1 MKAWQ
6 KVLGLVLI
14 ISILTTAGFF
24 LFPRSPADKQAS
36 DVHPPELL
44 DKKLEDAVLD
54 GSQAP
59 APDRP
64 ASFKNDVTEAMK
76 PLQKLLVTEEFSVA
90 GFLAEPQMQSQ
101 IMNAG
106 SLDELIASKKEAE
119 QLQKLREEV
128 ALLLGQQD
136 ITTGSYTSG
145 NQPGEMHTASFAP
158 NPEQKEKLVQL
169 KTKLDALFNP
179 VAAANPKQ
187 TEAFKGTWTT
197 PDRIV
202 LRWTPVDGWVP
213 EKGYNLFRVMKGQ
226 TELIAE
232 GLGNAGHIDQLV
244 DVNAEFSE
252 YIKPLFQAAT
262 LDAAKKQ
269 ILGVKTE
276 KEFHALVY
284 KNSKSFANYIRI
296 TGELDFALN
305 QQQLFTIP
313 DTVADKIPQQD
324 KFSNFDVHFA
334 RDIQVPAV
342 SLNQLDQVPT
352 SVQKVMQAQQQP
364 ALSQAEVTIGSILDA
379 RKSILTKVFVD
390 DQFAEETGF
399 GYEDDL
405 TEKGLALKDPVQYI
419 LVPIE
424 GNNENITAAELA
436 SGAKAEGSYNLSL
449 EYGVET
455 LVEIPSEFDGYG
467 ADNSVYLRW
476 KAPESDDARSVISG
490 YWIERKKKGET
501 EFSRVNENPVAI
513 SYTQDENG
521 ILYETAAFFIDRG
534 VMNGDEV
541 EYRVQALDIFGRVS
555 AFCETLPVKVYKV
568 TPPVQP
574 MLGEPNLSATADAS
588 RIPKAVSQLFDIN
601 QNKPGITLPVTKTS
615 EDAEAFVIYRSKA
628 YGNGHFDMPE
638 ELVRINLKPFNQ
650 SAEPVYSNNG
660 FESIF
665 VIKPQTE
672 TAVDTIYYDNT
683 VQPGYYY
690 KYWAAATDSWG
701 NESAWSESKIIGYPL
716 ETAPNAPANPIAEM
730 KKNSA
735 IGGSSI
741 NPPGFYNRYDFN
753 PLSLNVDNA
762 TLPGSITKDDL
773 AEAVLIPDAGNN
785 LVQNTVQER
794 LGNSLSNILR
804 DNSAE
809 APQTVSAELNNLP
822 KTNDVHEVIALSN
835 ADLKQGGVAS
845 FTWQHFQGKGLA
857 AYAIYSAYAD
867 GITEQML
874 LNLSSEEILEAY
886 SWKLVESNTL
896 MNSIETTVE
905 QKENRLYLFM
915 ICLVSEIGSKAG
927 EEFDS
932 YLPAGWVRLSWER
945 PEDKQISYFRVYRAE
960 VPYFVDGENT
970 DNLLWTMVADHLD
983 YTVYSEKVDQ
993 TFAHYYYYKVASV
1006 SVWGMESQQP
1016 VIKIRIPAT
1025 VAPAPPKMLVPFSRK
1040 EINEVNWIG
1049 VSHAS
1054 KYIIYRYKLPKIL
1067 DIDMVEMHQKNPLL
1081 HDEMFHIQLY
1091 YDIYS
1096 SSREAAPAGMV
1107 VAATSNSLPALKPGA
1122 TNQQFKPTTDMTA
1135 RFKTIQNTDGKAFMD
1150 RMSKLPTSDKQEV
1163 FQTLADKYGILA
1175 VAPYSSLSKELAEL
1189 ILWEKVSEVTIPL
1202 GEDSSGER
1210 VFYDSTVVFGET
1222 YLYTVQAV
1230 NDDNLASDRPEPV
1243 SVFTRKGKA
1252 FPPVQNVK
1260 AEIRENKAYISWD
1273 TAKDPNMTTLESM
1286 EHIAGYLVYRSN
1298 TKEGDYYQAS
1308 GLITPMQNFF
1318 HDKYSNI
1325 YANNWYKVKVVDTAG
1340 FISDFSQAV
1349 NVTELSER
1357 KMPESSFK
1365 KVLVGAD
1372 SGFVSTD
1379 GRDDTQNTVVTAQ
1392 NPTEFIY
1399 PSETCSGLAT
1409 STQPPA
1415 VSLGNIVAST
1425 GNSAAFTFPNVNR
1438 PNLATPTPSPAV
1450 SPGRVTRPGQEPII
1464 VPRVTAAPTPTPV
1477 LDKIIMPTIIPE
1489 IRITIIPTPS
1499 ASPTSVPR
1507 ATPTPVPSARPT
1519 LVPPKIEIKITIVPT
1534 PTPTQAPP
1542 RIEIKATP
1550 TPPAGRNPLP
1560 TPPVKVV
1567 TPTPA
1572 VRPPVDTDIKVPDL
1586 KTIQETMTINGFQIT
1601 DISLAGKFGGT
1612 GEGMLHLR
1620 SFAVPCEVTINS
1632 FKADVITDGSVSMK
1646 DKTVLGD
1653 TGIHLLTLNI
1663 KNSQPDATASGY
1675 VSTPSGNL
1683 LGDMD
1688 VLNFKDSRLST
1699 DGIIHIYN
1707 IPQFHYQNLT
1717 FHHTGKI
1724 SVNFGRLGGISRQ
1737 NIITLP
1743 VGGDLDPLFG
1753 NGFINLH
1760 IGTADSSLG
1769 LESTDNR
1776 GLQYSYTIVSFNEQ
1790 GQLTGTME
1798 LKESQFMHLVVPAGL
1813 AIKAMD
1819 STLTYSQGNVDAA
1832 NSHISGRI
1840 MTPFKTFDDV
1850 LPEEIQVSAS
1860 RKVMDAKTFTALSGE
1875 GGSVTGNAQ
1884 NLNVLHQSLYYIAQ
1898 RAQIDALLIF
1908 PDDPATQETLSHVP
1922 FNIQNWDGG
1931 GFMVEEGSMT
1941 PSNIPLYDP
1950 NKLSAEQLEDQKE
1963 ANLGI
1968 TPGKIALDLSR
1979 DKVYSGSAPNDTKVP
1994 DWMGIVVKNGN
2005 VSLPPKYVMTTKNER
2020 IRFNLTPGEL
2030 LYDQNGFSYQ
2040 NQAYTP
2046 EGVPAVFGEELG
2058 DFKDV
2063 LVRNVVIDLYNNIAD
2078 LQVDADLAIPIFH
2091 RRIRVKMLRDDDSG
2105 MFVCSVA
2112 ETAKF
2117 DPAGNGKVKVK
2128 IAGGYLDKVGM
2139 HLDGTLDLQF
2149 GENADEMNLTDA
2161 QFSDLIIPSNM
2172 ENLHK
2177 NQNPGIY
2184 GTALLDK
2191 PYLVEFNRFPMEI
2204 RALTLASV
2212 VIPMSTVTFAD
2223 YTGPR
2228 YTTNMNLWGG
2238 MQLSDNLALNASK
2251 DADTLRLT
2259 DIFYAP
2265 SFSYEESHSEVVMNF
2280 EEFAEITGT
2289 GTPIAT
2295 NGEYIEYDTSN
2306 FEMAFTSAGSLL
2318 PDGGFDINARIGYDR
2333 NKERSFF
2340 AVAMYYT
2347 GPGIPFSIGE
2357 IRDMGAMLGYNM
2369 DMAMKPD
2376 GTYAIPDEKSA
2387 LLGMVDTMQVN
2398 TGGGNY
2404 FFAAACTMQIGYGSI
2419 NLGEVRDIYLIV
2431 EKGPTLEMGGAYYG
2445 PDSVD
2450 DFGGTGSLKKMGE
2463 ASIGYYH
2470 REKLFKFS
2478 ISLYDF
2484 GMYGLTI
2491 NGDMGFEMSP
2501 DYWEFRMGYPRMLMT
2516 SGGGYKVGFG
2526 LAVRDSDID
2535 ESYIK
2540 AKAAFGFD
2548 ATARISIVY
2557 VRAFLE
2563 AGGEGMFSDKYLWL
2577 KVYLRGGVEGGV
2589 HVLDRDFNVISLM
2602 LEATADLKKS
2612 YDGDWSLDATARISY
2627 HVDLWLDDISGS
2639 INWPV
2644 HTSF

>member
-1 MKAWQ
+1 MKTWQ
-6 KVLGLVLI
+6 KVLGIILI
-14 ISILTTAGFF
+14 VSILTTSGYF
-24 LFPRSPADKQAS
+24 LFLRPPASKQAS
-36 DVHPPELL
+36 EDIPPELL

-54 GSQAP
+54 VSQAP
-59 APDRP
+59 VPERP
-64 ASFKNDVTEAMK
+64 TSIKNDVTEAMK
-76 PLQKLLVTEEFSVA
+76 PLQKLFVSEAFSVA
-90 GFLAEPQMQSQ
+90 DYLAEPQFQSQ
-101 IMNAG
+101 IMNAV
-106 SLDELIASKKEAE
+106 SLDQLVASKKEAE
-119 QLQKLREEV
+119 QMLKLRDEA
-128 ALLLGQQD
+128 ALLLGQQN
-136 ITTGSYTSG
+136 ITSGSYTSG
-145 NQPGEMHTASFAP
+145 NQTGEMHTASFVP
-158 NPEQKEKLVQL
+158 NAEQKEKLAQL

-179 VAAANPKQ
+179 VVAENPTQ

-232 GLGNAGHIDQLV
+232 GLGNAGNIDQLV

-276 KEFHALVY
+276 KEFHVLAY

-296 TGELDFALN
+296 TGELDFKLN
-305 QQQLFTIP
+305 QQQIFSIP
-313 DTVADKIPQQD
+313 DTIADKIPHSD
-324 KFSNFDVHFA
+324 AINNFDVHLA
-334 RDIQVPAV
+334 RDIQVPV
-342 SLNQLDQVPT
+342 VPLNQLDQVPT

-364 ALSQAEVTIGSILDA
+364 ALSQAEATIGGILDA

-405 TEKGLALKDPVQYI
+405 AGKGLAQKDQVQYI
-419 LVPIE
+419 LVPVE
-424 GNNENITAAELA
+424 GSNENITAAELA
-436 SGAKAEGSYNLSL
+436 SGVKAEGTYSL
-449 EYGVET
+449 EVEYGVET
-455 LVEIPSEFDGYG
+455 PVEIPAEFDGYG
-467 ADNSVYLRW
+467 ADNAVYLRW
-476 KAPESDDARSVISG
+476 KAPESDEARSVISG

-501 EFSRVNENPVAI
+501 EFSRVNESPVAI
-513 SYTQDENG
+513 SYTQDNNG
-521 ILYETAAFFIDRG
+521 IIYETAAFFIDRG
-534 VMNGDEV
+534 VLNGDEV

-574 MLGEPNLSATADAS
+574 MLGEPRLSVNADVK
-588 RIPKAVSQLFDIN
+588 RISKAVSLLFDYN
-601 QNKPGITLPVTKTS
+601 PNKPGVALPVTKS
-615 EDAEAFVIYRSKA
+615 SDDAETFVIYRSKA

-638 ELVRINLKPFNQ
+638 ELIRINLKPFNQ
-650 SAEPVYSNNG
+650 SAEPVYSSNG

-683 VQPGYYY
+683 VQQGYYY

-716 ETAPNAPANPIAEM
+716 ETAPDAPANPIAEM
-730 KKNSA
+730 KKNTNMVED
-735 IGGSSI
+735 II
-741 NPPGFYNRYDFN
+741 NPPGFFDRYVIN
-753 PLSLNVDNA
+753 PLSLNVPN
-762 TLPGSITKDDL
+762 TNLPGSITKDDL
-773 AEAVLIPDAGNN
+773 AEAVPIPNAGSNS
-785 LVQNTVQER
+785 LVQSTVQQS
-794 LGNSLSNILR
+794 LGNSLSNFLR
-804 DNSAE
+804 SSSAE

-835 ADLKQGGVAS
+835 EDLKQGGVAS

-874 LNLSSEEILEAY
+874 LNLTSEEILEAY

-945 PEDKQISYFRVYRAE
+945 PEDNQLSYFRVYRAE

-970 DNLLWTMVADHLD
+970 ENLRWTMVADHLD
-983 YTVYSEKVDQ
+983 YAVYSEKVDQ
-993 TFAHYYYYKVASV
+993 TFAHYYYYKVASI
-1006 SVWGMESQQP
+1006 SMWGVESQQP
-1016 VIKIRIPAT
+1016 VTKIRIPAT

-1054 KYIIYRYKLPKIL
+1054 KYVIYRYKLPKIQ
-1067 DIDMVEMHQKNPLL
+1067 DIDMAEMHQRNPLL

-1096 SSREAAPAGMV
+1096 SSREAVPAGTV

-1122 TNQQFKPTTDMTA
+1122 TDQQFKPTTDMTA

-1163 FQTLADKYGILA
+1163 FQTLADKYGVLA

-1273 TAKDPNMTTLESM
+1273 TAKDPNMTPLESM

-1298 TKEGDYYQAS
+1298 TKDGDYYQAS

-1349 NVTELSER
+1349 NVIELSGR
-1357 KMPESSFK
+1357 KMPENTFK

-1372 SGFVSTD
+1372 SGFVSSD
-1379 GRDDTQNTVVTAQ
+1379 GREDTQNTIASVK

-1519 LVPPKIEIKITIVPT
+1519 LAPPKIEIKITIVPT

-1550 TPPAGRNPLP
+1550 TPPAGSNPFP
-1560 TPPVKVV
+1560 TPPVKGV

-1572 VRPPVDTDIKVPDL
+1572 VRPPVETDIKIPDL
-1586 KTIQETMTINGFQIT
+1586 KTIKETMTINGFQIT

-1675 VSTPSGNL
+1675 ISTPSGNL

-1688 VLNFKDSRLST
+1688 VLNFKDSRLSA

-1707 IPQFHYQNLT
+1707 IPQFHYKNLT

-1724 SVNFGRLGGISRQ
+1724 SVNFGSLGGILRQ

-1819 STLTYSQGNVDAA
+1819 STLTYSQGTVDAS
-1832 NSHISGRI
+1832 NSHITGRI
-1840 MTPFKTFDDV
+1840 MTPFKTFDDA

-1860 RKVMDAKTFTALSGE
+1860 RKVMDAKTFATLSGN
-1875 GGSVTGNAQ
+1875 GGSAAGNAQ
-1884 NLNVLHQSLYYIAQ
+1884 TLGVLHQSLYYIAQ
-1898 RAQIDALLIF
+1898 RAQIDALLVF

-1922 FNIQNWDGG
+1922 FNIQACDGG
-1931 GFMVEEGSMT
+1931 GFMVEDGSMT

-1950 NKLSAEQLEDQKE
+1950 NKLNEEQLEDQKE

-1968 TPGKIALDLSR
+1968 TP
-1979 DKVYSGSAPNDTKVP
+1979 
-1994 DWMGIVVKNGN
+1994 
-2005 VSLPPKYVMTTKNER
+2005 
-2020 IRFNLTPGEL
+2020 
-2030 LYDQNGFSYQ
+2030 
-2040 NQAYTP
+2040 
-2046 EGVPAVFGEELG
+2046 
-2058 DFKDV
+2058 
-2063 LVRNVVIDLYNNIAD
+2063 
-2078 LQVDADLAIPIFH
+2078 
-2091 RRIRVKMLRDDDSG
+2091 
-2105 MFVCSVA
+2105 
-2112 ETAKF
+2112 
-2117 DPAGNGKVKVK
+2117 
-2128 IAGGYLDKVGM
+2128 
-2139 HLDGTLDLQF
+2139 
-2149 GENADEMNLTDA
+2149 
-2161 QFSDLIIPSNM
+2161 
-2172 ENLHK
+2172 
-2177 NQNPGIY
+2177 
-2184 GTALLDK
+2184 
-2191 PYLVEFNRFPMEI
+2191 
-2204 RALTLASV
+2204 
-2212 VIPMSTVTFAD
+2212 
-2223 YTGPR
+2223 
-2228 YTTNMNLWGG
+2228 
-2238 MQLSDNLALNASK
+2238 
-2251 DADTLRLT
+2251 
-2259 DIFYAP
+2259 
-2265 SFSYEESHSEVVMNF
+2265 
-2280 EEFAEITGT
+2280 
-2289 GTPIAT
+2289 
-2295 NGEYIEYDTSN
+2295 
-2306 FEMAFTSAGSLL
+2306 
-2318 PDGGFDINARIGYDR
+2318 
-2333 NKERSFF
+2333 
-2340 AVAMYYT
+2340 
-2347 GPGIPFSIGE
+2347 
-2357 IRDMGAMLGYNM
+2357 
-2369 DMAMKPD
+2369 
-2376 GTYAIPDEKSA
+2376 
-2387 LLGMVDTMQVN
+2387 
-2398 TGGGNY
+2398 
-2404 FFAAACTMQIGYGSI
+2404 
-2419 NLGEVRDIYLIV
+2419 
-2431 EKGPTLEMGGAYYG
+2431 
-2445 PDSVD
+2445 
-2450 DFGGTGSLKKMGE
+2450 
-2463 ASIGYYH
+2463 
-2470 REKLFKFS
+2470 
-2478 ISLYDF
+2478 
-2484 GMYGLTI
+2484 
-2491 NGDMGFEMSP
+2491 
-2501 DYWEFRMGYPRMLMT
+2501 
-2516 SGGGYKVGFG
+2516 
-2526 LAVRDSDID
+2526 
-2535 ESYIK
+2535 
-2540 AKAAFGFD
+2540 
-2548 ATARISIVY
+2548 
-2557 VRAFLE
+2557 
-2563 AGGEGMFSDKYLWL
+2563 
-2577 KVYLRGGVEGGV
+2577 
-2589 HVLDRDFNVISLM
+2589 
-2602 LEATADLKKS
+2602 
-2612 YDGDWSLDATARISY
+2612 
-2627 HVDLWLDDISGS
+2627 
-2639 INWPV
+2639 
-2644 HTSF
+2644 